1 MILKSEKQTIKNAP
15 GLRNLGLC
23 VRIEMGSQGNGSME
37 VELAKC
43 ECCGLKEEC
52 TPAYI
57 TRVRDRFYGKW
68 VCGLCAEAVKDELC
82 RAESGNG
89 MEDALKAHMQF
100 CSKFNANPAVNV
112 ADAMRQILRRKFES
126 HGVLRSS
133 QSSSNLGEEVAVGR
147 PSSLGRSSS
156 CISTR
161 SIPSNKQ
168 RLGSGA
174 SLW

>member
-1 MILKSEKQTIKNAP
+1 M
-15 GLRNLGLC
+15 C
-23 VRIEMGSQGNGSME
+23 VRVEMGSQGNSSME

-57 TRVRDRFYGKW
+57 ARVRDRFYGKW

-82 RAESGNG
+82 RAESGIG
-89 MEDALKAHMQF
+89 MEDALNAHMQF
-100 CSKFNANPAVNV
+100 CSQFNANPAVNV
-112 ADAMRQILRRKFES
+112 ADAMRQILRRRFEP
-126 HGVLRSS
+126 HKALRST

-147 PSSLGRSSS
+147 PSSLSRSTS
-156 CISTR
+156 CLSTR
-161 SIPSNKQ
+161 SISSNKQ

-174 SLW
+174 SFW

>member
-1 MILKSEKQTIKNAP
+1 MA
-15 GLRNLGLC
+15 
-23 VRIEMGSQGNGSME
+23 SQGNGSME

-57 TRVRDRFYGKW
+57 AHVRDRFHGKW

-82 RAESGNG
+82 RAESGIG
-89 MEDALKAHMQF
+89 MEDALNAHMRF
-100 CSKFNANPAVNV
+100 CSQFNANPAVNV
-112 ADAMRQILRRKFES
+112 ADAMRQILRRRFES

-133 QSSSNLGEEVAVGR
+133 QSSSNLGEEVAS
-147 PSSLGRSSS
+147 PSLSRSTSCLSTSSISSS
-156 CISTR
+156 
-161 SIPSNKQ
+161 KQ

-174 SLW
+174 SFW